1 MAILDVIEF
10 LDPTGQQIVHRVPE
24 GGSGE
29 FRLGSQLI
37 VRESQVAVF
46 FRDGK
51 ALDVF
56 GPGRHTLSTQNI
68 PLLANLISIPFGGTS
83 PFRAEVVFVN
93 MADFIGLKWG
103 TPQPV
108 TFRDEELG
116 MVRLRANGTSSMA
129 VADPQQFVNKIVGTQ
144 GLYDTNQIGDYLREI
159 IVSRFN
165 DSLGE
170 TMKSVLDLPS
180 QYQELASVVRAG
192 VLDDFQNLGLQLK
205 QFFITSITPPDEV
218 QKIIDQ
224 RTSMGAVGDMNRY
237 MQFQAAQAIGQMGQG
252 GGGAAG
258 AGMETGAGLGAGM
271 ALGGAMA
278 GMLNQSMQAGAG
290 MAGAGQQQPQQQGGG
305 QVANPTT
312 AAEVQALLDNL
323 DAQLAAGRISEGTYN
338 TLTAKWQQRLQQMQG
353 GGGR

>member
-10 LDPTGQQIVHRVPE
+10 LDPTGQQMVHRVPE

-68 PLLANLISIPFGGTS
+68 PLLANLLSIPFGGKS

-93 MADFIGLKWG
+93 MADFIGMKWG

-108 TFRDEELG
+108 TFRDADLG
-116 MVRLRANGTSSMA
+116 MVRLRANGTYSMA

-144 GLYDTNQIGDYLREI
+144 GLYDTNQIADYLRDV

-165 DSLGE
+165 DALGT

-180 QYQELASVVRAG
+180 QYQEIGAAVRAG
-192 VLDDFQNLGLQLK
+192 VMDDFQNLGLQVK

-218 QKIIDQ
+218 KKMIDQ
-224 RTSMGAVGDMNRY
+224 RT
-237 MQFQAAQAIGQMGQG
+237 
-252 GGGAAG
+252 
-258 AGMETGAGLGAGM
+258 
-271 ALGGAMA
+271 
-278 GMLNQSMQAGAG
+278 
-290 MAGAGQQQPQQQGGG
+290 
-305 QVANPTT
+305 
-312 AAEVQALLDNL
+312 
-323 DAQLAAGRISEGTYN
+323 
-338 TLTAKWQQRLQQMQG
+338 
-353 GGGR
+353 